1 MRNNDGTDARKKTL
15 FHHFPVSVIEIELQ
29 HPDSLKA
36 FSLSLLNSKAFKKF
50 IEYSTNYSGQIVLDN

>member
-1 MRNNDGTDARKKTL
+1 MAQMLGKKPFSATSRFL
-15 FHHFPVSVIEIELQ
+15 SEIEIELQ

-50 IEYSTNYSGQIVLDN
+50 IEYSTNYSGQIVSDN